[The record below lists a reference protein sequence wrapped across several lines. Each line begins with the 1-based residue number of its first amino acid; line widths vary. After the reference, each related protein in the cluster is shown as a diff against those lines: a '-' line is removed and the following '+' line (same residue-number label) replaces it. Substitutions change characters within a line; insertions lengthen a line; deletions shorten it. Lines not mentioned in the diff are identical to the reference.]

1 MIPIRL
7 LARNFVG
14 LKVYDAGVCFGLGQ
28 PVKTG
33 YRIGKQKKCSTWR
46 MSNFSGPEV

>member
-1 MIPIRL
+1 
-7 LARNFVG
+7 VG

-33 YRIGKQKKCSTWR
+33 YRIGKQKKVFYLAYEQLLW
-46 MSNFSGPEV
+46 P